1 VNNKSLSLALII
13 AAVFGCLSAYNIG
26 YGNGQRQYAKDEY
39 KRLQNCMTKNL
50 KAIAPF
56 NPSKDS
62 VLFGIQICLNQSVN
76 RLQEDAEQP

>member
-1 VNNKSLSLALII
+1 
-13 AAVFGCLSAYNIG
+13 
-26 YGNGQRQYAKDEY
+26 
-39 KRLQNCMTKNL
+39 MTKNL